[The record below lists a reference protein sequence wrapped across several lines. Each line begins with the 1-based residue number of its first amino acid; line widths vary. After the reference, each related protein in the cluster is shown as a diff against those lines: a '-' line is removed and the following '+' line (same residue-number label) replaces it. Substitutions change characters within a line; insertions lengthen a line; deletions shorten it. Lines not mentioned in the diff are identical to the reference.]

1 MKKKIHLNP
10 LRTYRDFYAQ
20 DKKEPGYQVV
30 VEESDLWITSQ
41 VDLKD
46 KILDELHRLRA
57 QIKAYIELHPEFL
70 TSLKPVSV
78 PESAP
83 SIIREMALAGKLFD
97 VGPMA
102 AVAGSI
108 AQHIAQKFHHLSPN
122 LLIENGGD
130 VYMYSETDRQIGILA
145 HPEENLHLG
154 LKIYKEEFP
163 CALCASSATI
173 GHSLSFGRGDLVVV
187 KANNGAIADA
197 AATALNNKLQNK
209 SSLAR
214 VLKTARQWKRKG
226 VTGVFAQFEDEI
238 GVWGAMELIGY

>member
-1 MKKKIHLNP
+1 
-10 LRTYRDFYAQ
+10 
-20 DKKEPGYQVV
+20 
-30 VEESDLWITSQ
+30 
-41 VDLKD
+41 
-46 KILDELHRLRA
+46 
-57 QIKAYIELHPEFL
+57 
-70 TSLKPVSV
+70 
-78 PESAP
+78 
-83 SIIREMALAGKLFD
+83 
-97 VGPMA
+97 
-102 AVAGSI
+102 
-108 AQHIAQKFHHLSPN
+108 
-122 LLIENGGD
+122 
-130 VYMYSETDRQIGILA
+130 MYSVTDRQIGILA